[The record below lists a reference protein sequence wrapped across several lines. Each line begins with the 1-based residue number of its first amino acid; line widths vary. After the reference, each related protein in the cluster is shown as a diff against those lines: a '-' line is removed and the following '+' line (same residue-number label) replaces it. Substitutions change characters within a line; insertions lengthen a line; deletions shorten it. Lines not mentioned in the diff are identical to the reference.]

1 MRKKVT
7 EWIKTQ
13 NLIVPGDL
21 VLAACSGG
29 PDSVALVHLLA
40 DLRSLLSFTLAV
52 VHVNHLLRGAD
63 SFADAEF
70 VANFCKY
77 MGLDCYQTEIDVRSF
92 AKQDG
97 HSLEETARILR
108 YQYLQSLADRL
119 GATKIATGHHRDDQA
134 ETVLLNLLRGAGSG
148 GLRGML
154 PGIERR
160 IIRPFLA
167 VDRRSIAD
175 YCQEYGLAYRL
186 DSTNLSTDYL
196 RNKIR
201 LELLPMLA
209 REYNPAI
216 SDTLCRTAAIMA
228 EQNDF
233 FQQAA
238 QRLLAETTAME
249 DGNAIIRLNGIK
261 NLHIALQR
269 EFFRTVIK
277 KKQGHLKGISF
288 YHVEKL
294 IEMVNCCQ
302 VGKMLRLPGGLL
314 AKRGYQTI
322 DISMEQFVTQSADRT
337 LIFGLTVPGKTEI
350 KEMGIIVL
358 TETVTEWNKISN
370 KNVAVFDQSKLF
382 LPLFVRARLPGD
394 RFWPLGST
402 GGKKLKS
409 FLIDHKIPADIRDS
423 IPLICDQQGI
433 LWVGGYRQAERGKV
447 LPSTRQ
453 YLQVTINQTGGNV
466 SC

>member
-1 MRKKVT
+1 
-7 EWIKTQ
+7 
-13 NLIVPGDL
+13 
-21 VLAACSGG
+21 
-29 PDSVALVHLLA
+29 
-40 DLRSLLSFTLAV
+40 
-52 VHVNHLLRGAD
+52 
-63 SFADAEF
+63 
-70 VANFCKY
+70 
-77 MGLDCYQTEIDVRSF
+77 
-92 AKQDG
+92 
-97 HSLEETARILR
+97 
-108 YQYLQSLADRL
+108 
-119 GATKIATGHHRDDQA
+119 
-134 ETVLLNLLRGAGSG
+134 
-148 GLRGML
+148 
-154 PGIERR
+154 
-160 IIRPFLA
+160 
-167 VDRRSIAD
+167 
-175 YCQEYGLAYRL
+175 
-186 DSTNLSTDYL
+186 
-196 RNKIR
+196 

>member
-70 VANFCKY
+70 VANFCKH
-77 MGLDCYQTEIDVRSF
+77 MGLDCYKTEIDVRSF

-97 HSLEETARILR
+97 RSLEETARILR

-167 VDRRSIAD
+167 VGRREIAD
-175 YCQEYGLAYRL
+175 YCQEYRLAYRL

-238 QRLLAETTAME
+238 EQLLAETTTV
-249 DGNAIIRLNGIK
+249 DGGNTVLQLTGIK
-261 NLHIALQR
+261 KIHIALQR
-269 EFFRTVIK
+269 EFFRALIK

-294 IEMVNCCQ
+294 IEMVNRCQ
-302 VGKMLRLPGGLL
+302 VGKMFRLPGGLL

-322 DISMEQFVTQSADRT
+322 DIMMEPFAAQAAAREF
-337 LIFGLTVPGKTEI
+337 IFGLTVPGKTEI
-350 KEMGIIVL
+350 KELGIAVL
-358 TETVTEWNKISN
+358 AETVTEWNKIKN

-382 LPLFVRARLPGD
+382 MPLFVRTRLPGD
-394 RFWPLGST
+394 RFWPLGAS
-402 GGKKLKS
+402 GGKKLKN
-409 FLIDHKIPADIRDS
+409 FLIDHKIPADFRDS

-453 YLQVTINQTGGNV
+453 FLQLTIIQTGGNI